1 MTKFQCDDEKRY
13 NICSIIILYMAKFVV
28 TIETDDEG
36 ASPDEV
42 ADKINSRINEYN
54 INSGSVTRVQ
64 PHAIYSETDV
74 PSKVYW
80 KFDGYEDLEFAHLEK
95 QRSDFAD
102 NVISEPLHNDWLH
115 CTCGEINNVS
125 PEEAIEHLEEVLPTG
140 VHSADIKIDKTKI
153 DDQTVVR
160 SGETGKTRRKTEV
173 VHFVQQ
179 KNETVT
185 FLHVRGDSEERA
197 VKQAHERVMFADEW
211 ETAEV
216 VHHEGDEIYVV
227 RLAHSGHPDDLDVAE
242 IGSVDISPES
252 MVKNK
257 LTDEFISFVSTSASS
272 PDDALDNISNVLV
285 GGIGGNVSK
294 EVVYQE
300 DNVYVVRC

>member
-1 MTKFQCDDEKRY
+1 M
-13 NICSIIILYMAKFVV
+13 YMAKFVV

-36 ASPDEV
+36 ASSEEV
-42 ADKINSRINEYN
+42 AEMINSKISEYN
-54 INSGSVTRVQ
+54 VNSGSVTRVQ

-95 QRSDFAD
+95 QRMDYAD
-102 NVISEPLHNDWLH
+102 DVISEPLHNDWLH

-125 PEEAIEHLEEVLPTG
+125 PEEAIEHLEEALPTG
-140 VHSADIKIDKTKI
+140 VHSTEIKIDKTKI

-160 SGETGKTRRKTEV
+160 SGETGKIRRNTEV

-185 FLHVRGDSEERA
+185 FVHVRGDSEESA
-197 VKQAHERVMFADEW
+197 VKQAHERVMFEDEW
-211 ETAEV
+211 ETAEI
-216 VHHEGDEIYVV
+216 VHHEGDDIYVV
-227 RLAHSGHPDDLDVAE
+227 RLAQSGYPDDFDVAE

-252 MVKNK
+252 MKRNK
-257 LTDEFISFVSTSASS
+257 STDEFVTFVSTSASS
-272 PDDALDNISNVLV
+272 PDDALNNIS
-285 GGIGGNVSK
+285 IDIMGGNVSK
-294 EVVYQE
+294 EVVYRE
-300 DNVYVVRC
+300 NDVYVVRC